1 MRFVNGEWQLIYADN
16 SYPGYIGI
24 YSQVGFILYN
34 LSGNQALKPNCL
46 SKYPTIYID
55 HQ

>member
-1 MRFVNGEWQLIYADN
+1 MCFVIGKRRLIYADN
-16 SYPGYIGI
+16 SCPGYIGI
-24 YSQVGFILYN
+24 YSQVGPRLYS

-55 HQ
+55 HT